1 MIMMREA
8 KKRVRYEVERLLFKF
23 LFFFGVYVHKFLTIF
38 FLFAT
43 YMHMVTEKLPLRQ
56 EDSVG

>member
-8 KKRVRYEVERLLFKF
+8 KKGKDMKWRGFSSNF
-23 LFFFGVYVHKFLTIF
+23 FFFGVYVYKFLTIF

-56 EDSVG
+56 EDSIG